1 MNAWCWNFW
10 LRNWREPW
18 CKRVAQLLK
27 MQDEGA
33 SPVGT
38 KEERI
43 NTENTEFAE
52 KSGRSRSL
60 RCAARRAKRRR
71 GRRESGRSGRDDK
84 IGWGAKKRHGGKSR
98 VPLRGIG
105 DCHDPS
111 AAARKRRGPPVG
123 MTNLCKLEDEQ
134 GKGR

>member
-84 IGWGAKKRHGGKSR
+84 IGWGAKGGAEEESGPASR
-98 VPLRGIG
+98 DRGLPRSLR
-105 DCHDPS
+105 C
-111 AAARKRRGPPVG
+111 GPQNG
-123 MTNLCKLEDEQ
+123 AGLRS
-134 GKGR
+134 G

>member
-60 RCAARRAKRRR
+60 RCAARRAKRRH
-71 GRRESGRSGRDDK
+71 GR
-84 IGWGAKKRHGGKSR
+84 KSR
-98 VPLRGIG
+98 
-105 DCHDPS
+105 
-111 AAARKRRGPPVG
+111 AAPVG
-123 MTNLCKLEDEQ
+123 MTRLGGTLKSGTEEKV
-134 GKGR
+134 GSRF